1 MYRMPSR
8 PSRHRVA
15 LWRELHRLAAVNLL
29 HATWAVPHGES
40 GPADLSHLLDC
51 VSTAGGSASAAEVGG
66 GSAVDD
72 DLCVRLIDAC
82 ERLWDG
88 FINDVDEL
96 EFALADRGVDD
107 PRAAVDELTA
117 LRAQYAE
124 VLVQDLVQSGAAARA
139 DWKLQ
144 TCMDLVAAV
153 APLTLEPAERLQR
166 HHVVRIG
173 EPIGLVDGS
182 VRYVATVEPT
192 PSIGW
197 ERALVE
203 FETAIYR
210 PDPTRVPIAD
220 GVFVFSCPPLTREPL
235 IEQLQGRVR
244 RFEQS
249 LAE

>member
-96 EFALADRGVDD
+96 EFALADREVDD
-107 PRAAVDELTA
+107 EREVGDELTA
-117 LRAQYAE
+117 LRAQYVE
-124 VLVQDLVQSGAAARA
+124 LLVQDLVQSGAATRA
-139 DWKLQ
+139 GCKLQ
-144 TCMDLVAAV
+144 TCADRIVAV
-153 APLTLEPAERLQR
+153 APAALDPAERLRR

-173 EPIGLVDGS
+173 EPVGLADGS
-182 VRYVATVEPT
+182 VRYVATIEPS

-197 ERALVE
+197 ERALVD

-210 PDPTRVPIAD
+210 PDPTRVPIAH
-220 GVFVFSCPPLTREPL
+220 GLFVFSCPPLSREPL
-235 IEQLQGRVR
+235 LEQLQGRVR